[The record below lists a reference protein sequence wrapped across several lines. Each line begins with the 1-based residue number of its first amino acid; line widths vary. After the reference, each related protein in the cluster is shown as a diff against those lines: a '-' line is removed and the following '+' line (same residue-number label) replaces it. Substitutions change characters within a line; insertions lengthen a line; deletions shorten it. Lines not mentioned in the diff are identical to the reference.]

1 MDKKDAKK
9 ASEEKKADQKKA
21 EKEQEEKK
29 AGKPWEDEDTVTV
42 TAKSIE
48 ELIKKVNDAI
58 FSGMSDYVR
67 TEEESWFGG
76 NLDFYG

>member
-1 MDKKDAKK
+1 M
-9 ASEEKKADQKKA
+9 
-21 EKEQEEKK
+21 
-29 AGKPWEDEDTVTV
+29 TV

-67 TEEESWFGG
+67 TEEESWIGG